1 MLRDLR
7 TICDLAHKL
16 GLLESIPQ
24 IPLLRGKMPGLPV
37 FLISPHRDDVV
48 CLLAS
53 LRSCHRDPW
62 DKQRRYTLVA
72 MIVYTGLLRDDI
84 LDLLVADVD
93 LAKGEI
99 SIRRRKGNKRS
110 DNPVALTIHSDLKE
124 ILADWLPQ
132 TGGLYLFPG
141 KKKVGRWFGSGSKK
155 LRAYEEIMAACGG
168 EAGIISASEL
178 QDLTAL
184 SAPRPSH
191 RSYGLGSLVR
201 RFNVGNPSYA
211 RR

>member
-1 MLRDLR
+1 
-7 TICDLAHKL
+7 
-16 GLLESIPQ
+16 
-24 IPLLRGKMPGLPV
+24 
-37 FLISPHRDDVV
+37 
-48 CLLAS
+48 
-53 LRSCHRDPW
+53 
-62 DKQRRYTLVA
+62 

-155 LRAYEEIMAACGG
+155 LRAYEEIMAAAR
-168 EAGIISASEL
+168 EAGI
-178 QDLTAL
+178 TAPVNFKTL
-184 SAPRPSH
+184 RLFHFEAVGSID
-191 RSYGLGSLVR
+191 GLGSL
-201 RFNVGNPSYA
+201 FDDSMSGSSHA